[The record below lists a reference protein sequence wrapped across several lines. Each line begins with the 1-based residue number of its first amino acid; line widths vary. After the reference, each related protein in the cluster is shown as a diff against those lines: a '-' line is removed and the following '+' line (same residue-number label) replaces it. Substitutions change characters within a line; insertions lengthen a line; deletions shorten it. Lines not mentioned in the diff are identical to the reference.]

1 MKTTASAPPI
11 PPSRENAQLA
21 SWFVETVYI
30 QLREFQAT
38 LEEDE
43 YIRTYIV
50 LSNGERI
57 WPNLVTYHNP
67 DAVKIIGV
75 DDAGI
80 ETRLFTHKSNVQ
92 FVMKKHE
99 KVKGEDDEEERQQG
113 RKIGFHTAEG
123 EYST

>member
-1 MKTTASAPPI
+1 MKSTVSAPPI
-11 PPSRENAQLA
+11 PGSLADAQLA
-21 SWFVETVYI
+21 SSLVERVYT
-30 QLREFQAT
+30 QLREFHDT

-67 DAVKIIGV
+67 DALKIIGV
-75 DDAGI
+75 DDAGL

-99 KVKGEDDEEERQQG
+99 KVKGEDDEEEHQQG